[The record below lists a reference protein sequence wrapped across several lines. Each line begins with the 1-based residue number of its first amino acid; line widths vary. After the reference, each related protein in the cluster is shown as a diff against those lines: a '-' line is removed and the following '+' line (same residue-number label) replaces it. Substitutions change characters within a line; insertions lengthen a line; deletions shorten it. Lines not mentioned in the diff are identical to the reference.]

1 MRLMSRLLLLL
12 FFTFGLA
19 ACNTI
24 EGVGEDVEAVGDA
37 VDDEAEENKPY

>member
-1 MRLMSRLLLLL
+1 MRVTAYLLLLL
-12 FFTFGLA
+12 FTLGLG

-24 EGVGEDVEAVGDA
+24 EGVGEDLQAAGDT